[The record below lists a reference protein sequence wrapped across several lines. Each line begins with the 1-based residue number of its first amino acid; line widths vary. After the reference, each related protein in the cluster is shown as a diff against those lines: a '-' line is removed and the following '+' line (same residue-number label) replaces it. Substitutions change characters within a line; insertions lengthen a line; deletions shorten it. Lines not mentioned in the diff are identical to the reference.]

1 MISKRNKI
9 IFFCSLFIIIIIIII
24 LIIILMTQ
32 KSSSTPEVKASAKV
46 SPIPSPKASPTTPT
60 VQPPTTPT
68 TPTTPTVQP
77 PTPTVKPPTT
87 PTVKPPTTPTVKP
100 PTTPTV
106 KPPTPPTVKPP
117 TPPTVG
123 PIPPPTS
130 VQGYVPPQDLSNV
143 AGIPYYNNVINN
155 LANSST
161 TLTSW
166 YNRIES
172 TSPTFL
178 VILPYVNVS
187 DKQYCFVQI
196 SANSTGNITIAANPN
211 QSAGITFAET
221 GNNIFIPIIGYAYQ
235 FIYTQSTNS
244 WWIPTN
250 YTTCLIGC

>member
-77 PTPTVKPPTT
+77 PT